1 MLVHLTSD
9 CVFVLVH
16 LSRDGLFLFHVTT
29 GSVFLLFH
37 LLRDG
42 VFMLVHLTKGSVC
55 VFHLTRGLCLYRSIC
70 QGVVHSTWGDVFVVF
85 DKGRCVCVALDK
97 G

>member
-1 MLVHLTSD
+1 M
-9 CVFVLVH
+9 
-16 LSRDGLFLFHVTT
+16 
-29 GSVFLLFH
+29 
-37 LLRDG
+37 
-42 VFMLVHLTKGSVC
+42 C

-70 QGVVHSTWGDVFVVF
+70 QGVVHSTWGDVFVAF